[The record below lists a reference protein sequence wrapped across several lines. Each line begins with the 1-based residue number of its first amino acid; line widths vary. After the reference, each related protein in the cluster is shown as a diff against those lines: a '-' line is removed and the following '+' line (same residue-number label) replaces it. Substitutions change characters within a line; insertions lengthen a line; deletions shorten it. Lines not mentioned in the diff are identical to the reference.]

1 MNVSAAYDSIPS
13 PESLFSCLLDPCLL
27 NPFLF
32 PSCYVPFSHVF
43 RKSLNPKKNKK
54 IQKKQQKKQ
63 ETNKLKNKLIFN
75 EVKGGT
81 SYYLLVIY

>member
-13 PESLFSCLLDPCLL
+13 PKSLFSCLLDP
-27 NPFLF
+27 FLF
-32 PSCYVPFSHVF
+32 PSCYVSFSHVSC
-43 RKSLNPKKNKK
+43 KSLNPKKPKK
-54 IQKKQQKKQ
+54 IQKKIQKKQ

-75 EVKGGT
+75 EVKGGI